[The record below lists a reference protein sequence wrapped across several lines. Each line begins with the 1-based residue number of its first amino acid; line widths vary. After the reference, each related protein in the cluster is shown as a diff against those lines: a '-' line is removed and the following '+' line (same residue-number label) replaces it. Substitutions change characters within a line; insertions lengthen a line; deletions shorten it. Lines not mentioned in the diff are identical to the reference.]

1 MRARSVHARSVHA
14 CSIDGFTLIEVLVA
28 LLVLAV
34 GVVGAVATHIRARD
48 TRHQAALLSRA
59 TQLANSLAERMR
71 ANRVAMAGPDASNPY
86 LQFDYD
92 SLSGAPAAPASN
104 CYGDA
109 SCAPTALA
117 AFDLFETGLALHEGF
132 PRARVRVC
140 RDLAPPDA
148 STGSLAW
155 ECDGGAGAPIVIK
168 LGWQMKA
175 QAGATG
181 QFVPA
186 VAVIASGKA
195 P

>member
-1 MRARSVHARSVHA
+1 LVRARPVQAR
-14 CSIDGFTLIEVLVA
+14 SIDGFTLIEVLVA

-34 GVVGAVATHIRARD
+34 GVAGAVATHIKAQD
-48 TRHQAALLSRA
+48 TRHQSVLLSQA

-71 ANRVAMAGPDASNPY
+71 ANPVAMAGPDASNPY

-92 SLSGAPAAPASN
+92 SASGLPPAPPSS

-109 SCAPTALA
+109 SCSPAALA
-117 AFDLFETGLALHEGF
+117 AFDLFETGSALHDGF

-140 RDLAPPDA
+140 RDIAPWDE
-148 STGSLAW
+148 STSGLVW
-155 ECDGGAGAPIVIK
+155 KCDGGTGAPVVIK
-168 LGWQMKA
+168 LGWRLKA
-175 QAGATG
+175 QAGAEPP
-181 QFVPA
+181 FAPV